1 MLKLPHISQC
11 EELRRTIGK
20 KLVVR
25 VGMWVWDKKITC
37 HAVSLGWAWLCE
49 EVQIGLPSCFYPSPP
64 VVTSKGQETLCV
76 FVCVWLR
83 QGICLHCCF
92 WISSS
97 PLTFL
102 LCLFTHQ
109 MKACSPQL
117 PSFSQPP
124 GLTWKYWQDFLF
136 VAPDKSSTL
145 GLHYLLTPQ
154 PPPTMVPWMPQHKC
168 VCVCVSV

>member
-76 FVCVWLR
+76 
-83 QGICLHCCF
+83 CLCACDWDRESVCCF

-145 GLHYLLTPQ
+145 GLHYLLTSPA
-154 PPPTMVPWMPQHKC
+154 PTHHGSLNATAQ